1 MTIPSINEIQPV
13 PVRITIDETKD
24 QSARR
29 IEFRGSEKTIVLNA
43 ANPAQ
48 MLAGYDPLRDE
59 VRITVSD
66 NPVILSR
73 STGQANDTANTT
85 GTLAN
90 PNGRILT
97 NGAGEY
103 VARGAN
109 EVWVSGNIYPTR
121 VGFEIVRTV

>member
-1 MTIPSINEIQPV
+1 MSELTVEPIMVHVVKDSSKQPER
-13 PVRITIDETKD
+13 P
-24 QSARR
+24 
-29 IEFRGSEKTIVLNA
+29 IEARGSEKTIVLNA

-73 STGQANDTANTT
+73 SIGQASDQSNTT

-90 PNGRILT
+90 PNGRILA
-97 NGAGEY
+97 NGAAEY

-109 EVWVSGNIYPTR
+109 EVWVSTNTYPTR
-121 VGFEIVRTV
+121 VSFEIVRLT